1 MSKFQVFSGFDPLR
15 DFKLMTSNIHDC
27 NFFEHEINGKTIN
40 ISSGTNEDIIYQE
53 KIITDGIIDLE
64 NINHDHKFI
73 IWHNNLMSLN
83 NGMSLKIKI
92 ENASFFI
99 NIVTKNIITRNYEQE
114 FNIHTETESEELLSK
129 IINYLYAHNN
139 GIFDTNSISLQY
151 PSIMILEKCFNGRLT
166 KEVED
171 FSPKVKRKR
180 KRH

>member
-1 MSKFQVFSGFDPLR
+1 
-15 DFKLMTSNIHDC
+15 
-27 NFFEHEINGKTIN
+27 
-40 ISSGTNEDIIYQE
+40 
-53 KIITDGIIDLE
+53 
-64 NINHDHKFI
+64 
-73 IWHNNLMSLN
+73 MSLN